1 MNNVIAFSLARKLS
15 EDQSSEL
22 KSSLNRLAQG
32 RDMLNQLCSS
42 LVKKENQRRF
52 RAFPEG
58 YCREYGLVLDQIHA
72 ITDLDILRLLE
83 LGATIA
89 NLKMLTA
96 TYGMDF
102 LDLCTEQTG
111 KSMDEVK
118 ALIARH

>member
-1 MNNVIAFSLARKLS
+1 MNNVISFSLARKIS
-15 EDQSSEL
+15 EDRSPEPESSF
-22 KSSLNRLAQG
+22 NRLAQG
-32 RDMLNQLCSS
+32 RDMLNQLFSS

-58 YCREYGLVLDQIHA
+58 YCREYVLVLDQIHA

-83 LGATIA
+83 LGTTIA
-89 NLKMLTA
+89 NIKILTA

-102 LDLCTEQTG
+102 LDLCAEQTG
-111 KSMDEVK
+111 KTMDEVK